1 VCYIHALAER
11 TDASGC
17 CDEAGVERTQGRVKA
32 LNGHT
37 VVVTASKLKA
47 TRLKSRYLTLVCG
60 MLLTS
65 PQISKCV
72 YATQV
77 SLTLGPQQE

>member
-1 VCYIHALAER
+1 MCYIHALAEK

-17 CDEAGVERTQGRVKA
+17 CHEAGVERTQGRVKA

-47 TRLKSRYLTLVCG
+47 TMVEVK
-60 MLLTS
+60 
-65 PQISKCV
+65 
-72 YATQV
+72 V
-77 SLTLGPQQE
+77 SNLSVRHVVNIPPHI